1 MSFDNYGL
9 PVTVKRLA
17 WNFFEFQGIDTQRV
31 ERPNLPLRSLQTWE
45 RRHLFDIYGNESSFF
60 SQSRS
65 ATASLGRTR
74 FDLRLT
80 VNGARVSTSGCS
92 SYLKVS
98 LHGVRRR
105 APFSALVSYP
115 G

>member
-1 MSFDNYGL
+1 MPFHNL
-9 PVTVKRLA
+9 PVIVKHLA
-17 WNFFEFQGIDTQRV
+17 CNFFEFQGVDTQRV
-31 ERPNLPLRSLQTWE
+31 EKPNLPLRSSQTWE
-45 RRHLFDIYGNESSFF
+45 RRHLFDMYGNESSFF
-60 SQSRS
+60 SESRS

-74 FDLRLT
+74 FDLRLA
-80 VNGARVSTSGCS
+80 VNGARASASGCS